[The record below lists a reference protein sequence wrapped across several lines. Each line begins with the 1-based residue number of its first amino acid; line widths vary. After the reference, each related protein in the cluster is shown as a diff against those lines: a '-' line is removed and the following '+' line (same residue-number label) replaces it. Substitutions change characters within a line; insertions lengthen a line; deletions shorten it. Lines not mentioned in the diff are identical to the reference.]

1 MNSSNK
7 KLIEILDSIVD
18 NETKIKT
25 RIQEV
30 FQEAGECEKVA
41 HDIGFHLT
49 DWMKDLKEIVELY
62 SNINDADSGEITSF
76 TYRFLAH
83 VPNHL
88 NAAMKLS
95 GMGKV
100 EDIFNVGIFEGE

>member
-1 MNSSNK
+1 M
-7 KLIEILDSIVD
+7 IDSIVK
-18 NETKIKT
+18 NEIK
-25 RIQEV
+25 IQEKITRA
-30 FQEAGECEKVA
+30 FQEIGETENVA

-49 DWMKDLKEIVELY
+49 DWMKDLQELVELY
-62 SNINDADSGEITSF
+62 SNIGNASSDKIRSF
-76 TYRFLAH
+76 AYGFLAH

-100 EDIFNVGIFEGE
+100 EDIFQVGILKTNKYHSFTALPF